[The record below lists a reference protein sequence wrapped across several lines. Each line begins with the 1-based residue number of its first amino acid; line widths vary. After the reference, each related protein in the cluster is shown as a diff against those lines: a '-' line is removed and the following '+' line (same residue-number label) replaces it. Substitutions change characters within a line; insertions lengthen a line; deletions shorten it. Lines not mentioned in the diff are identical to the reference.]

1 MLLKILIVKKLL
13 ELFMKKNCKRLKFR
27 IEKVIKRKGNKLYVK
42 WEDYDN
48 SLNRWIDKIDI
59 VK

>member
-1 MLLKILIVKKLL
+1 
-13 ELFMKKNCKRLKFR
+13 MKKNCKRLKFR